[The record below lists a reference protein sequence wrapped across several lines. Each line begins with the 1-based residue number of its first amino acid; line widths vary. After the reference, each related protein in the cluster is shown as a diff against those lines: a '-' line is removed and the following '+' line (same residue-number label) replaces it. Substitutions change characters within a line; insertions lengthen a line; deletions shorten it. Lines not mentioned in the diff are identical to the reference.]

1 MDVVIRKAELQDLD
15 LLMRWR
21 MEVLHEVFSIPAD
34 QPLAELEAENR
45 RYYQKELPQ
54 GGHIACFVYIGEEI
68 VGCGGMC
75 LYHEMPSPDN
85 PSGKCAYLMNVYVR
99 PQFRGHGIASRL
111 VRWHVEQAREHHI
124 SKIYLE
130 TSEAGRPLY
139 QRIGFSDMKDMM
151 ELPHENAQNQKKY
164 TYNGTNDPQY

>member
-68 VGCGGMC
+68 VGCGGIPDEC
-75 LYHEMPSPDN
+75 LCQTSISWAWHSQQACQMACRTGSRTPYFKNIPGN
-85 PSGKCAYLMNVYVR
+85 LRSG
-99 PQFRGHGIASRL
+99 
-111 VRWHVEQAREHHI
+111 QAAV
-124 SKIYLE
+124 SKN
-130 TSEAGRPLY
+130 R
-139 QRIGFSDMKDMM
+139 FF
-151 ELPHENAQNQKKY
+151 
-164 TYNGTNDPQY
+164 

>member
-54 GGHIACFVYIGEEI
+54 GGHIACFVYIGEAI

-75 LYHEMPSPDN
+75 PVSYTHLQIRFSTGRKPDMVPN
-85 PSGKCAYLMNVYVR
+85 QL
-99 PQFRGHGIASRL
+99 FR
-111 VRWHVEQAREHHI
+111 
-124 SKIYLE
+124 
-130 TSEAGRPLY
+130 
-139 QRIGFSDMKDMM
+139 
-151 ELPHENAQNQKKY
+151 
-164 TYNGTNDPQY
+164 

>member
-54 GGHIACFVYIGEEI
+54 GGHIACFVYIGKKSSAAA
-68 VGCGGMC
+68 GC
-75 LYHEMPSPDN
+75 
-85 PSGKCAYLMNVYVR
+85 
-99 PQFRGHGIASRL
+99 ASITRCP
-111 VRWHVEQAREHHI
+111 R
-124 SKIYLE
+124 
-130 TSEAGRPLY
+130 
-139 QRIGFSDMKDMM
+139 RIT
-151 ELPHENAQNQKKY
+151 LPVNAL
-164 TYNGTNDPQY
+164 T